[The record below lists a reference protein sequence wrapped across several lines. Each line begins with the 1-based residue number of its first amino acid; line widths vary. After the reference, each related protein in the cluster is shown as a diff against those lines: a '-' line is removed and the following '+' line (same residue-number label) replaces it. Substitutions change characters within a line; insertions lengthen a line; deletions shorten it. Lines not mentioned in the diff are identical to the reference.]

1 MAETKDTPL
10 FVETIQAKTRF
21 MKKLRPV
28 AIMTVLLS
36 AFFYKYIL
44 NIPLPGLPLI
54 IIAGVM
60 LGYNAFFIVL
70 EKRQDFSSS
79 FWPRLFSTIRVG
91 ADQAMLGCL
100 FYFSQGDWSP
110 FYYFVFFNLVAYS
123 IANSSQTL
131 GLFMAFWAGLCYT
144 LVFILPLLGLI
155 NPSPELVPVLSWQM
169 ATAHLIMIAESL
181 FLIILE
187 ITFIVRLLE
196 EREAVSAQVKADF
209 QAASTELKQKIAE
222 DETANK
228 AMLDR
233 ELKMVKLKN
242 LINERLTSFGR
253 ESKYKT

>member
-1 MAETKDTPL
+1 MAEVKDTPL
-10 FVETIQAKTRF
+10 FAETIQAKTRF

-28 AIMTVLLS
+28 AIIAVLLS

-54 IIAGVM
+54 IIAGIM

-70 EKRQDFSSS
+70 EKRRDFSSS

-91 ADQAMLGCL
+91 ADQVMLGCL

-131 GLFMAFWAGLCYT
+131 SLCMAFWAGLCYT

-169 ATAHLIMIAESL
+169 AIAHLIMIAESL

-196 EREAVSAQVKADF
+196 EREAVSARIKADF
-209 QAASTELKQKIAE
+209 WAASAELKRKMAE
-222 DETANK
+222 NEAANK

-233 ELKMVKLKN
+233 ELKMIELKKQ
-242 LINERLTSFGR
+242 INERLKALGQ
-253 ESKYKT
+253 ESRYKI